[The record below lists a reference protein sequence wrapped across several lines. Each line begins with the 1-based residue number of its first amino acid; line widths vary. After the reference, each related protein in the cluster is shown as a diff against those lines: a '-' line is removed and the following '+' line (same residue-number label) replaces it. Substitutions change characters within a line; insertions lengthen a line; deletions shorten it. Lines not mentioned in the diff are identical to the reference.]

1 LNAGPSRGQ
10 RHGTVIFIQSAGLY
24 KNGGESRLPYTFS
37 FYSPWQPTAMTS
49 IYHNPRC
56 GTSRTVLQTLQEHG
70 HQPEIIEYLATPL
83 SRDQLAALIAA
94 AGLTVREA
102 IRSKEPLYQELK
114 LDDPALD
121 DEQLLQAMAR
131 HPVLMNRPFVT
142 TEKGT
147 RLCRPAET
155 IDEII

>member
-1 LNAGPSRGQ
+1 MAAKLGYY
-10 RHGTVIFIQSAGLY
+10 IYL
-24 KNGGESRLPYTFS
+24 
-37 FYSPWQPTAMTS
+37 FYSPCQSTAMTT

-70 HQPEIIEYLATPL
+70 HQPEIIEYLTAPL
-83 SRDQLAALIAA
+83 TRDQLAALIAA

-114 LDDPALD
+114 LDDPALN
-121 DEQLLQAMAR
+121 DEQLLQAMAN

-142 TEKGT
+142 TAKGT

-155 IDEII
+155 VDEII